1 MAVYALADKPG
12 VAGVAYVDIDAM
24 ASRAEIL
31 RMVDRVAKGDGR
43 LPSPLTG
50 TSGRVVRV
58 SLGSSPKH
66 ARGAVVRWVPGGRRR
81 SSLFRRKAPGALD
94 GTLFA
99 GHIITHHDGP
109 EPNFWQSSSNRFYVK
124 AHDETVALLLG
135 KWMASRCGFKDQL
148 PLWHALLSVA
158 DRVGDGACLR
168 SRYRGTVFSD
178 LSYWKAHNYPAR
190 SPRSERPDPSRDAL
204 LWSCKDLLKACP
216 DLRICADKNTH
227 VFEGLHHSTVEALA
241 TRNFTY
247 ADRINVTRVI
257 QVPDNPH
264 PAIEGTPAGPLPSN
278 AHFIEYFGL
287 DLTTDDARQAADRDW
302 SWAAFKA
309 TFRHR
314 ARRRPTAQ
322 APGGS

>member
-1 MAVYALADKPG
+1 
-12 VAGVAYVDIDAM
+12 M

-58 SLGSSPKH
+58 SFGWYYP
-66 ARGAVVRWVPGGRRR
+66 ARARASFPAGRR

-124 AHDETVALLLG
+124 AHDETVAVLLG

-168 SRYRGTVFSD
+168 SRYTGTVFSD

-190 SPRSERPDPSRDAL
+190 SPRSERPDSSRDAL
-204 LWSCKDLLKACP
+204 LRSCKDLLKACP
-216 DLRICADKNTH
+216 DLRICADKSTH

-247 ADRINVTRVI
+247 ADRRNATRVI
-257 QVPDNPH
+257 QVPDR
-264 PAIEGTPAGPLPSN
+264 AGK
-278 AHFIEYFGL
+278 G
-287 DLTTDDARQAADRDW
+287 
-302 SWAAFKA
+302 
-309 TFRHR
+309 
-314 ARRRPTAQ
+314 
-322 APGGS
+322 